1 MIDSGTF
8 VSTYLIVIFFILR
21 SCMEDLSV
29 DTSNLERAQIL
40 TKRGQCPS
48 STKGKT
54 KLQLELKN
62 SLEENHSIHSYLGQ
76 LTWKEL
82 KDVSFL
88 ILNRNDI
95 RSYDR
100 IKKMIAIDMFKNFL
114 RAPLATLIWKIPKKS
129 QFDNILQKISEN
141 PRVDGLSQE
150 IDDITL
156 TKILLILKIARY
168 YPNKFYQ
175 KKTKK

>member
-1 MIDSGTF
+1 MITF
-8 VSTYLIVIFFILR
+8 YVLRNKEKQNVYCRRFLSKVFVLLLITTINRFCVESSR
-21 SCMEDLSV
+21 KLS
-29 DTSNLERAQIL
+29 
-40 TKRGQCPS
+40 
-48 STKGKT
+48 
-54 KLQLELKN
+54 
-62 SLEENHSIHSYLGQ
+62 
-76 LTWKEL
+76 
-82 KDVSFL
+82 DVSFL